1 MKINI
6 YEVNNDTESQG
17 KLLGVIQFISQKLM
31 VDSPYKILDD
41 IVNLAYKKAMNGNGN
56 GKHYRQ
62 IPVHQFNTADF
73 VEALGIETWKNGLIM
88 EIAE

>member
-6 YEVNNDTESQG
+6 YEVNNETESQG
-17 KLLGVIQFISQKLM
+17 KLLGVVKFIAQKLS

-41 IVNLAYKKAMNGNGN
+41 IVDLAYKKAVNGNGN

-62 IPVHQFNTADF
+62 MTVHQFSIADF
-73 VEALGIETWKNGLIM
+73 IEALGTQTWKNGMVM